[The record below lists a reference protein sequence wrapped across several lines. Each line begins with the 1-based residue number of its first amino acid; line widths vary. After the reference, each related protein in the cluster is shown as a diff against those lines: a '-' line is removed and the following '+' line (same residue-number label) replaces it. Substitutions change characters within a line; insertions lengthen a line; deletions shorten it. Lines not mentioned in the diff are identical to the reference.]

1 MSRPPV
7 WQMVKEAV
15 INLGGKTTY
24 AQIRDFI
31 RGKYGDVNE
40 STITCQT
47 IVCSVNHPS
56 RIHYP
61 ENQRPRKCDA
71 QYDFLYNT
79 GRGKVELYDPD
90 THGLWEICVNP
101 YGKLEVTQAELGEE
115 DETGLDP
122 VETDG
127 LAFPLEHHLRDFIA
141 VNIETI
147 RLNGE
152 KLQLYRDASG
162 RDGIEYP
169 TDVGPIDIL
178 AQDTVGN
185 LIVFELK
192 LSKGADRAIG
202 QILRYMGWVQKH
214 LAGPAQ
220 VRGIIVASTIDE
232 KLQYAVSLV
241 PSITVFEYTL
251 RFDLKQIAL
260 Q

>member
-1 MSRPPV
+1 
-7 WQMVKEAV
+7 V

-90 THGLWEICVNP
+90 THGLWELCVNP

-141 VNIETI
+141 VSLPI
-147 RLNGE
+147 RLIG
-152 KLQLYRDASG
+152 L
-162 RDGIEYP
+162 
-169 TDVGPIDIL
+169 
-178 AQDTVGN
+178 
-185 LIVFELK
+185 LK
-192 LSKGADRAIG
+192 
-202 QILRYMGWVQKH
+202 
-214 LAGPAQ
+214 
-220 VRGIIVASTIDE
+220 T
-232 KLQYAVSLV
+232 
-241 PSITVFEYTL
+241 
-251 RFDLKQIAL
+251 
-260 Q
+260 